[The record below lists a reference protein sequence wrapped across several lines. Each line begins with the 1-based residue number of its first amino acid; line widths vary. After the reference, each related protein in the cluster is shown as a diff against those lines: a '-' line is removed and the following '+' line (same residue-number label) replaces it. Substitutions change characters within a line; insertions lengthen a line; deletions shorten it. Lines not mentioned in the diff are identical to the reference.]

1 VTPSGPRKTSCG
13 PPIARPLMQSIRTW
27 LASIALAL
35 ISIALGGPSRAA
47 PCGGDFGAWLADF
60 KREAATQG
68 ISQRTISSALDGV
81 VDDPVT
87 LTRDHS
93 QRVFTQTFEQF
104 SGRMIS
110 PDRLRKAP
118 ALMAQY
124 AATFARIERQFG
136 VPAPVLVAIWGL
148 ETDFGVNQGKF
159 SIIRSVATLAHD
171 CRRTDKFRAELL
183 DVLRI
188 VERGDMTPAELRGD
202 WAGEIGQTQ
211 FLPSSYVQ
219 FAVDFDGNGKRDLI
233 HSAPDALASTANY
246 LKSKGWRRGEPWGE
260 GTANFDVILEWN
272 KARVYA
278 KTIALF
284 AEKLAATR

>member
-1 VTPSGPRKTSCG
+1 MPT
-13 PPIARPLMQSIRTW
+13 IRTW
-27 LASIALAL
+27 LPSLGIAL
-35 ISIALGGPSRAA
+35 IFIAMSSSSRAA
-47 PCGGDFGAWLADF
+47 TCGGDFDPWLTDF
-60 KREAATQG
+60 KREAASQG
-68 ISQRTISSALDGV
+68 VSQRTIAAALDGMTPDANV
-81 VDDPVT
+81 I
-87 LTRDHS
+87 TRDHS

-110 PDRLRKAP
+110 PDRMRKGP
-118 ALMAQY
+118 TLLGQH

-136 VPAPVLVAIWGL
+136 VPGPILVAIWGL

-159 SIIRSVATLAHD
+159 SIIRSVLTLAHD

-183 DVLRI
+183 DTLRI
-188 VERGDMTPAELRGD
+188 IDRGDMTPAELRGD

-211 FLPSSYVQ
+211 FLPSSYLQ

-272 KARVYA
+272 KAKVYA